1 VPRYSWGEHN
11 NDELEIEPGYESF
24 DVIHKLV
31 SKCYDNSRTD
41 ELASKGDELEE
52 EHTYELLPLEK
63 KEYYEVF
70 PYNGNQREIWNINYE
85 NLILTTRKRL
95 IAVMLMVT
103 K

>member
-1 VPRYSWGEHN
+1 
-11 NDELEIEPGYESF
+11 
-24 DVIHKLV
+24 
-31 SKCYDNSRTD
+31 
-41 ELASKGDELEE
+41 
-52 EHTYELLPLEK
+52 
-63 KEYYEVF
+63 VF